1 MLSKIP
7 TLLNVSFIG
16 CAIITFLFFS
26 YLVQQS
32 NLSKKRKF
40 MVIGLILSWIT
51 VQSGLALN
59 QFYSTFTMSTP
70 PRYGFVLLPT
80 TLLFFWLFLSQKG
93 KNFIDRLPLVAIT
106 YFNMIRIPVE
116 LCLYG
121 LFLNESIPELM
132 TFAGR
137 NHDIIAGITAP
148 FIAYFGL
155 QKQAISTKWILV
167 WNFLMLGL
175 LINIIINA
183 LLSAPTILQQF
194 AFEQPNI
201 AIGYFPFILLPAF
214 IVPMVLLGHFT
225 AIRKLI
231 NIKNI

>member
-1 MLSKIP
+1 MLSNIP

-16 CAIITFLFFS
+16 CVVITFLFFS

-32 NLSKKRKF
+32 ILSKKGKF
-40 MVIGLILSWIT
+40 MVIGLIFSWII

-59 QFYSTFTMSTP
+59 QFYSTITMSTP
-70 PRYGFVLLPT
+70 PRYGFILLPT
-80 TLLFFWLFLSQKG
+80 IILFFWLFLSDHG
-93 KNFIDRLPLVAIT
+93 KNFIDNLPLVAIT

-121 LFLNESIPELM
+121 LFLDQVIPELM
-132 TFAGR
+132 TFSGR

-155 QKQAISTKWILV
+155 QKQVISTKWILI

-175 LINIIINA
+175 ILNIIINA
-183 LLSAPTILQQF
+183 LLSAPTILQKF

-214 IVPMVLLGHFT
+214 VVPMVLLGHFT
-225 AIRKLI
+225 AIRKLR